1 VRNNRRL
8 RERPGV
14 LVDVDA
20 GDAFRAVG
28 EAIRADSAFADG
40 FWQFLRTGD
49 VSVLPDSVVL
59 PEIEWVVPEE
69 LEEPAGRGAG
79 GGR

>member
-1 VRNNRRL
+1 
-8 RERPGV
+8 
-14 LVDVDA
+14 
-20 GDAFRAVG
+20 VG